1 MNLVI
6 ARITLRQLLSR
17 RRTLL
22 LILLGAILLVVAFV
36 RRLSGDSPGGAGDTR
51 FTADLLSTLGV
62 ATLMPLV
69 ALIFGTGAM
78 GAELEEGTAVYILA
92 KPISRLSVAFTKL
105 SVAIVCSVL
114 LTSIPILVA
123 GMVSGGPDG
132 TALAVGFAAGAAIG
146 SAVYCA
152 IFMALSLVTGRAFV
166 FGLAYVLVW
175 ESFLAGL
182 FAGTRTLSVREQTL
196 AFANAIAKPPVD
208 VFKAELPLGTAVVVA
223 AVIAALALAI
233 TARRMARIE
242 IAGEVA

>member
-36 RRLSGDSPGGAGDTR
+36 RRLSGDSPDGAGDRR

-105 SVAIVCSVL
+105 SVAIMCSVL
-114 LTSIPILVA
+114 LTSIPILLA
-123 GMVSGGPDG
+123 GLVSGGPDG
-132 TALAVGFAAGAAIG
+132 TALAVGFAVAAAIG

>member
-22 LILLGAILLVVAFV
+22 LLLLGGIVLVVAFV
-36 RRLSGDSPGGAGDTR
+36 RRISGDTSGGTSDTR
-51 FTADLLSTLGV
+51 FTADLLSTLGI

-92 KPISRLSVAFTKL
+92 KPVSRLSVAFTKL
-105 SVAIVCSVL
+105 SVAIVCSIL
-114 LTSIPILVA
+114 LTSVPILLA
-123 GMVSGGPDG
+123 GLLSGGPDG
-132 TALAVGFAAGAAIG
+132 PALAVGFAVAAAVG

-196 AFANAIAKPPVD
+196 AFAAALAKPPAD
-208 VFKAELPLGTAVVVA
+208 VFKADLPLGTAVVVA
-223 AVIAALALAI
+223 AVVAGLALAI

-242 IAGEVA
+242 IAGEVT

>member
-22 LILLGAILLVVAFV
+22 LLLLGGIVLVVAFV
-36 RRLSGDSPGGAGDTR
+36 RRISGDTSGGTSDTR
-51 FTADLLSTLGV
+51 FTADLLSTLGI

-92 KPISRLSVAFTKL
+92 KPVSRLSVAFTKL
-105 SVAIVCSVL
+105 SVAIVCSIL
-114 LTSIPILVA
+114 LTSVPILLA
-123 GMVSGGPDG
+123 GLLSGGPDG
-132 TALAVGFAAGAAIG
+132 PALAVGFAVAAAVG

-196 AFANAIAKPPVD
+196 AFAAALAKPPAD
-208 VFKAELPLGTAVVVA
+208 VFKADLPLGTAVVVA
-223 AVIAALALAI
+223 VVVAALALAI
-233 TARRMARIE
+233 TVRRMARIE
-242 IAGEVA
+242 IAGEVT

>member
-1 MNLVI
+1 VNLVI

-22 LILLGAILLVVAFV
+22 LVLLGAILLVVAVV
-36 RRLSGDSPGGAGDTR
+36 RRLAGDTSTGSSDTR
-51 FTADLLSTLGV
+51 FTADLLPTLGV
-62 ATLMPLV
+62 AVLMPLV

-105 SVAIVCSVL
+105 SVAIGCSVL
-114 LTSIPILVA
+114 LTSVPILLA
-123 GMVSGGPDG
+123 GLISGGPDG
-132 TALAVGFAAGAAIG
+132 TALAIGFAIAALVG

-152 IFMALSLVTGRAFV
+152 IFMALSLVTNRAFV

-175 ESFLAGL
+175 ETFLAGL

-196 AFANAIAKPPVD
+196 AFAHAIANPPAD
-208 VFKAELPLGTAVVVA
+208 VFKANLPLGTATVVA
-223 AVIAALALAI
+223 AVIAVLALAL

-242 IAGEVA
+242 IAGEVT

>member
-22 LILLGAILLVVAFV
+22 LILLGAILLLVAFV
-36 RRLSGDSPGGAGDTR
+36 RRLSGDSPGGGGDTR

-105 SVAIVCSVL
+105 SVAIMCSVL
-114 LTSIPILVA
+114 LTSIPILLA
-123 GMVSGGPDG
+123 GLVSGGPDG
-132 TALAVGFAAGAAIG
+132 TALAVGFAFGAAIG

-196 AFANAIAKPPVD
+196 AFANAIAKPPAD

-223 AVIAALALAI
+223 AVIAAIALAI

-242 IAGEVA
+242 IAGEVT